1 MERRTGTG
9 GSDFSTSAGSGSVPI
24 LLSWLATTVMSAAT
38 LDGAV
43 LLFETKAADVPLA
56 DPEAD
61 AQEPIRI
68 GLHEVEAELDAA
80 KTLIELNAAAKK
92 LTRASRAEGS

>member
-1 MERRTGTG
+1 L
-9 GSDFSTSAGSGSVPI
+9 FVNVA
-24 LLSWLATTVMSAAT
+24 SWLESGVIAEAA
-38 LDGAV
+38 
-43 LLFETKAADVPLA
+43 KVPLC

-61 AQEPIRI
+61 AEEPIRV

-92 LTRASRAEGS
+92 LTRAKAELKALEREPARRPKRTSTRKPA